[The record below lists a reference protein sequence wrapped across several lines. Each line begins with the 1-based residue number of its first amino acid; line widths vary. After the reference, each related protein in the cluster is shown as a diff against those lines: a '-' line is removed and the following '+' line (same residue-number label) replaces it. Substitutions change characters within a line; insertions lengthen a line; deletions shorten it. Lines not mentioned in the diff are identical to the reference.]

1 MNKTSDVVRDTEREL
16 RDHPS
21 GMNALVVRRSYDASP
36 EELWDAITDPERL
49 VRWFLP
55 ISGDLRVGGRFQLEG
70 NASGEILRCER
81 PNTIGLTWESGD
93 GSSEVELR
101 LTPAGDATVLE
112 LEHAPVPADIIPN
125 AAPGAWGI
133 GAGWEMSLVALD
145 DYLAGTLPEGRA
157 VDWIATAGPED
168 LAAASESAERI
179 SQAWTTVIAQRG

>member
-81 PNTIGLTWESGD
+81 PSTIGLTWESGG
-93 GSSEVELR
+93 GSSEVQLR
-101 LTPAGDATVLE
+101 LTPAGEATVLE
-112 LEHAPVPADIIPN
+112 LEHAPVPVEIIPN

-133 GAGWEMSLVALD
+133 GAGWEMGLVALG
-145 DYLAGTLPEGRA
+145 DYLAGDLPEGRA
-157 VDWIATAGPED
+157 VDWIAKAGPEE
-168 LAAASESAERI
+168 LANASESAERI
-179 SQAWTTVIAQRG
+179 SQAWTKVISQRG